1 MKLDG
6 QHLGIQQPVKRVVVE
21 LKRRLNNEEDYD
33 VITIDLSEFDLFGD
47 DNVVQV
53 VEPSMNKKKETSELP
68 AKTSGEEGSVG
79 SAHHFRANVKE
90 VTAGLLAL
98 ALIAYFL
105 LTGLPS
111 VSLPIIGGILGYYF
125 GSRNTLLR
133 N

>member
-6 QHLGIQQPVKRVVVE
+6 QHLGIQPPVKRVVVE
-21 LKRRLNNEEDYD
+21 WKRRPNNEEDYD
-33 VITIDLSEFDLFGD
+33 VLTIDLSGYDLLGD
-47 DNVVQV
+47 DNVVQK
-53 VEPSMNKKKETSELP
+53 VEPSGNQKKETSELP
-68 AKTSGEEGSVG
+68 AKTSGGEGSVG

-90 VTAGLLAL
+90 VIAGLLSL

-105 LTGLPS
+105 LAGLPT